1 MKKGV
6 MMQGFEW
13 YLPSSPHL
21 WKILRINAF
30 ELKKAGITAIWLPPA
45 YKGAYGVNDT
55 GYGVYD
61 HYDLGEFKSK
71 NTIRTKYGTKKE
83 YLWCIKMFHLFRID
97 VYADIVLN
105 HLMGADAMEQVIAY
119 KVDAYHRHKVSKR
132 KRAIRAST
140 YFSFPSRDK
149 YSDFIYHSKH
159 FTSVDYD
166 ASKHQHG
173 LYLFKGKHFSENVD
187 DEYENY
193 DYLMGADL
201 DYNNPE
207 VVKEAIQ
214 WGLWYKDITHLDG
227 FRCDAIKHIDSSFYE
242 HWITTMRN
250 HSKKEL
256 FTVGEY
262 WGDIDHLCHYLE
274 STHFCMSLFDVPLH
288 YHFYD
293 ASHSNGYYD
302 MRELFNNTLVQRYDK
317 YAVTFVDNHDTQPG
331 QALAS
336 FIEDWF
342 KPQAYACILLRGEG
356 YPCIFYGDYYGIPH
370 DHINPKKDL
379 LDHMLNLRRKYVE
392 GIRHDYIDDPD
403 VIGWTYETGLAVILT
418 NSTGGKKR
426 MYIGKKFKRMTDGK
440 HTIEIIDGYGEFICD
455 AASLNLYVVIF

>member
-1 MKKGV
+1 
-6 MMQGFEW
+6 
-13 YLPSSPHL
+13 
-21 WKILRINAF
+21 
-30 ELKKAGITAIWLPPA
+30 
-45 YKGAYGVNDT
+45 
-55 GYGVYD
+55 
-61 HYDLGEFKSK
+61 
-71 NTIRTKYGTKKE
+71 
-83 YLWCIKMFHLFRID
+83 
-97 VYADIVLN
+97 
-105 HLMGADAMEQVIAY
+105 MGADAMEQVIAY

-132 KRAIRAST
+132 KRVIRAST

-149 YSDFIYHSKH
+149 YSDFIYNSKH

-193 DYLMGADL
+193 DYLMGAYL

-207 VVKEAIQ
+207 VVEEAIQ

-242 HWITTMRN
+242 HWITIMRK

-262 WGDIDHLCHYLE
+262 WGDINHLCHYLE

-342 KPQAYACILLRGEG
+342 KPQAYACILLREQC

-370 DHINPKKDL
+370 DHINPKKDI
-379 LDHMLNLRRKYVE
+379 LDYMLKLRKQYVE
-392 GIRHDYIDDPD
+392 RNK
-403 VIGWTYETGLAVILT
+403 T
-418 NSTGGKKR
+418 
-426 MYIGKKFKRMTDGK
+426 
-440 HTIEIIDGYGEFICD
+440 
-455 AASLNLYVVIF
+455 